1 MDGYGII
8 VDFDGDLLQVEPTNK
23 FAKSALGTSHM
34 SIAVGD
40 IASASIK
47 PASVL
52 TNGHLDVVCRG
63 GHMYRLHFR
72 RKQEPSFQELRRALI
87 AATSDGGSAEA
98 VVAASKAEP
107 TIGPA
112 VDKSAVIKA
121 DMPALDM
128 LGRGGGYYGQRVAG
142 ESHHFRDLA
151 HLAGPAASGER
162 ELTVLLQREPGNRYD
177 PNAVKVVIEGRLV
190 GYLPRED
197 APAYQ
202 VPLQL
207 IEQKGRLATCK
218 ARLWWSRE
226 YDDFLASV
234 SLDLADPAQ
243 IVPIVWPDTT
253 GRSVVLPA
261 ERSYQV
267 HGESE
272 HMEVLTSLMNRA
284 YIPGKIAAYGTLHI
298 VERTT
303 PRSTNRVIVI
313 RIEDNDVGELS
324 KQMSAKFLP
333 LIEPLEAAGIA
344 CYAEVLLTGNALAV
358 EATAKLTPPEALPQD
373 FLQYLQSELNR

>member
-40 IASASIK
+40 IASVSIK

-52 TNGHLDVVCRG
+52 TNGHLDVVCRD
-63 GHMYRLHFR
+63 GHMHRLHFR
-72 RKQEPSFQELRRALI
+72 RKQEPSFQELRRSLI
-87 AATSDGGSAEA
+87 AASNGGSAEA
-98 VVAASKAEP
+98 VVAASKAKP

-112 VDKSAVIKA
+112 VEKSAVIKA
-121 DMPALDM
+121 DMPALDI
-128 LGRGGGYYGQRVAG
+128 LGRGGGFYGQRVAG

-162 ELTVLLQREPGNRYD
+162 ELTASLQREPGNRHD

-207 IEQKGRLATCK
+207 IEQKERLATCK

-234 SLDLADPAQ
+234 SIDLADPAQ
-243 IVPIVWPDTT
+243 IVPIVGPDTT

-261 ERSYQV
+261 ERSYQI

-272 HMEVLTSLMNRA
+272 HMEVLTALMNRA

-303 PRSTNRVIVI
+303 PRSAHRVIVI
-313 RIEDNDVGELS
+313 RIEDNDIGELS

-344 CYAEVLLTGNALAV
+344 CYAEVLLTGNVLAV

-373 FLQYLQSELNR
+373 FVQYLQSELNS